1 MRIHTTR
8 GRVARVGG
16 LGLLAAL
23 AAAVATACTTPA
35 PSVEGG
41 TAAPSASAPL
51 PMAATASTDS
61 PGSDGI
67 HPLYPLDAGPPDPL
81 AQRFCD
87 AIYTLPAQRTAECCD
102 GAPAG
107 DGGSAPKPSPIAVA
121 FGGQCVR
128 VLTSALSSHAVD
140 LAPTD
145 VDACA
150 AAIAKATVGCD
161 WVTLT
166 LTVPI
171 PPACEGI
178 LAGQLAEKA
187 PCRSS
192 LECAAG
198 LRCQG
203 LSAIDVGTCGP
214 PRPPGQE
221 CNLAIDSFATLTRQ
235 DHNASAHPECDGY
248 CSGKRC
254 TAALPEGGA
263 CKLDAPCGKNR
274 CEGGKCTATPLPG
287 PGEAC
292 TAQCAYGLRCLGG
305 KCAAPKAEG
314 EACQTGAECRG
325 ACAPAT
331 LADGGAGG
339 MCEKTCTMQWKM
351 PKPQPP
357 KAPPPR
363 PRR

>member
-1 MRIHTTR
+1 MTTHTTR
-8 GRVARVGG
+8 GGIAGVA
-16 LGLLAAL
+16 GLLAAL
-23 AAAVATACTTPA
+23 AAVVAPACQTPA
-35 PSVEGG
+35 PSADGG
-41 TAAPSASAPL
+41 SAAPSASAPI
-51 PMAATASTDS
+51 PAPAAAPTDS
-61 PGSDGI
+61 PGSDEI
-67 HPLYPLDAGPPDPL
+67 RPLYPLDAGPPDPL
-81 AQRFCD
+81 AKRFCD
-87 AIYTLPAQRTAECCD
+87 AVYTLPAQRTAECCEA
-102 GAPAG
+102 GA
-107 DGGSAPKPSPIAVA
+107 APKPSPIPLAL
-121 FGGQCVR
+121 GGQCVR
-128 VLTSALSSHAVD
+128 VLSYALSTNAVR
-140 LAPTD
+140 LAPAD

-150 AAIAKATVGCD
+150 AAIAQATVGCD

-178 LAGQLAEKA
+178 LAGQLPEKA

-203 LSAIDVGTCGP
+203 LSAIVPGVCGP

-221 CNLAIDSFATLTRQ
+221 CNLAIDSFAALTRQ
-235 DHNASAHPECDGY
+235 DHYASAHAECDGT

-263 CKLDAPCGKNR
+263 CKDDAPCGKLR
-274 CEGGKCTATPLPG
+274 CEGGKCTAAPLPG
-287 PGEAC
+287 AGQAC
-292 TAQCAYGLRCLGG
+292 SSVCAYGLRCLGG

-314 EACQTGAECRG
+314 GACETGAECRG
-325 ACAPAT
+325 ACVPANLGDAPRPPG
-331 LADGGAGG
+331 DGGTGG
-339 MCEKTCTMQWKM
+339 TCEKTCTFQLRM
-351 PKPQPP
+351 PKQQPP

>member
-1 MRIHTTR
+1 MHTTR
-8 GRVARVGG
+8 GRIAHAG
-16 LGLLAAL
+16 GLLAAL
-23 AAAVATACTTPA
+23 AALIAPACKTPA
-35 PSVEGG
+35 PSVDGG
-41 TAAPSASAPL
+41 PAAPSSAPAQA
-51 PMAATASTDS
+51 PTES
-61 PGSDGI
+61 PGSDAI
-67 HPLYPLDAGPPDPL
+67 HPLFPLDAGPPNPL

-102 GAPAG
+102 GNPAV
-107 DGGSAPKPSPIAVA
+107 DGGPAPPPSPIAVT

-128 VLTSALSSHAVD
+128 VLTSALSSHAVR
-140 LAPTD
+140 LAPAD
-145 VDACA
+145 IEACA

-166 LTVPI
+166 LTVPM

-178 LAGQLAEKA
+178 VAGQLPEKA

-198 LRCQG
+198 LRCQS

-221 CNLAIDSFATLTRQ
+221 CNLAIDTFAALTRQ
-235 DHNASAHPECDGY
+235 DHYATAHPECDGT

-254 TAALPEGGA
+254 VAALPEGGA
-263 CKLDAPCGKNR
+263 CKVDAPCGKNR
-274 CEGGKCTATPLPG
+274 CEGGKCTAAPLPG

-292 TAQCAYGLRCLGG
+292 TAECAYDLRCLGG
-305 KCAAPKAEG
+305 KCVAPKAEG
-314 EACQTGAECRG
+314 ESCQSGAECRG
-325 ACAPAT
+325 ACVPAN
-331 LADGGAGG
+331 LDDGGAGG
-339 MCEKTCTMQWKM
+339 TCEKTCTMRWKM
-351 PKPQPP
+351 PKPP
-357 KAPPPR
+357 KARSVR